1 MTKFVEILENASPK
15 DVNKSLEVIKNH
27 VKDNGKS
34 ILFLTASWCGPCK
47 AFKPTISDFKA
58 KMNKTSGL
66 VAHVDVIH
74 HDKIKEIIDV
84 DINGYPTVAK
94 AEGKTETTDGT
105 IARDLESLIKLHKDF
120 FSSKGGKRRKKKR
133 KTYKS
138 KTKKRKKRHRKRKK
152 TRKRRK
158 KRKSRKKVF
167 SPA

>member
-1 MTKFVEILENASPK
+1 MAINKKYFIGNWKMFGVPKSINILRKINSFVSG
-15 DVNKSLEVIKNH
+15 D
-27 VKDNGKS
+27 KDNK
-34 ILFLTASWCGPCK
+34 K
-47 AFKPTISDFKA
+47 YR
-58 KMNKTSGL
+58 
-66 VAHVDVIH
+66 VIFT
-74 HDKIKEIIDV
+74 
-84 DINGYPTVAK
+84 PPFTL
-94 AEGKTETTDGT
+94 
-105 IARDLESLIKLHKDF
+105 LESFSKFFKNKKIHIGAQNSYHKDF